1 MQRIGRALG
10 FGGASVGPCVSPR
23 RAIQKV
29 SRAVCG
35 SNIQL
40 CGLAFA
46 ALPDSSKPKKQ
57 WKRLPKHERRLLVE
71 KFVHKYRTSNNGKFP
86 GAQLTMKEVGG
97 SYYVIREIIQEMEY
111 KHKCLGM
118 DKVDELKLESV
129 DVQPLEAHAEGQSV
143 IEFQDVSIPVAD
155 SGISFEKSDT
165 AQIVTP
171 VDDRRSSDSSLI
183 TEEAEERPEL
193 SLTDEAGI
201 AKGVAEGSC
210 LESQAAAI
218 ITAGDELSTV
228 PCEAHAPEDS
238 TVGQTVSDE
247 LLPSSPKPESSVNDM
262 LLALGPGEPPAS
274 KEIEN
279 APEKLLDLDT
289 TEKKDP
295 CDNER
300 PKRENLQR
308 ELPTKT
314 DLETAPSSVKQKTFW
329 GSLKALAGGIIN
341 YWTKK

>member
-155 SGISFEKSDT
+155 S
-165 AQIVTP
+165 
-171 VDDRRSSDSSLI
+171 
-183 TEEAEERPEL
+183 EEAEERPEL